1 MCQEKYEVLRVG
13 RKGHSGLSCRRVE
26 VWPDQPT
33 SPGESQVICFLP
45 WLLSYARCRD
55 ARLLPPDTSI
65 AYEMPYAIVSPSP
78 ATSIEAVQVVV
89 DDFLQLME
97 QRNLDPANL
106 TLAGLSIGN
115 FAAIYLANLI
125 GARLWAIAAGD
136 RGEALIWS
144 SSLAAGVRRQA
155 EARGYSYWDFKAA
168 LHDFNPINNLR
179 NIRAGSTFVA
189 GRFDTIVPYRS
200 SMNIAAEARNFN
212 PATRCIV
219 LPFGHSGT
227 LLAGVQYLRLRNRTR
242 NC

>member
-1 MCQEKYEVLRVG
+1 MDQDKYEVLRIG

-26 VWPDQPT
+26 VWSGQRNAPED
-33 SPGESQVICFLP
+33 GQVVCFLP
-45 WLLSYARCRD
+45 WQLSFARCRD
-55 ARLLPPDTSI
+55 ARLLPPNVSV

-89 DDFLQLME
+89 DDFLQLMQE
-97 QRNLDPANL
+97 RQLDPANL

-136 RGEALIWS
+136 RGEVLVWT

-155 EARGYSYWDFKAA
+155 EARGYSYSDFQAA
-168 LHDFNPINNLR
+168 LRDFNPINNLR

-189 GRFDTIVPYRS
+189 GRFDTIVPFHS
-200 SMNIAAEARNFN
+200 AMKIAAEARNHN
-212 PATRCIV
+212 PATRTIV

-227 LLAGVQYLRLRNRTR
+227 LLAGAQYLRLKNRNR